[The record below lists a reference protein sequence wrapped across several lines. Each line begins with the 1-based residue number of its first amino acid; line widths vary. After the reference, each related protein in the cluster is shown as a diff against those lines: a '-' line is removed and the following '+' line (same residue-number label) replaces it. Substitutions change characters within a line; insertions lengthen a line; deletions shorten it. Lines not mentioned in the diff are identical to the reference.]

1 MTESTLPRPTSI
13 DSSLWLD
20 EDIWGHRLHDE
31 QSPWLAYLEFL
42 NVLAHEDTHN
52 RAFTEPNGPNQ
63 LKYRP
68 AKRLYLRNI
77 LFNNPRLEDI
87 RIKHPSD
94 DGRWLEWLKQME
106 SNQVRGLPQP
116 KFDYLRSHFHTFEDF
131 CEIVKLIRSTS
142 LEMSS
147 NKRWTSKFVFP
158 YGADCLYED
167 LDNEG
172 VTNDRRFFGRTGELL
187 YLMLCRSSGK
197 EVLLQQ
203 LRTRY
208 LRADSIWNRL
218 VRSLQPSEGIDPP
231 PVDRANAYLPY
242 ASDSNYDDLA
252 GDWTAVLKLDIP
264 DYDAVPHL
272 VNLAG
277 LHLIKYQLSRALG
290 KVGAPARPTMVCEV
304 VSPRRTLVR
313 EVSCSQ
319 YQSNNLLPAQ
329 AIGAVIDVFE
339 TSAEWHEAIGGAGAF
354 VKCKELLK
362 VKFSWSD
369 DYDGPND
376 PSALMKAFKTA
387 AIKRHRQHVANIHR
401 NYGREIGLVSKRGT
415 VKLRYA
421 PNDALLKTLLLAN
434 VPARVE
440 LHQFLARLYSRYG
453 FIFGDREAE
462 LALNGDEFDKKAF
475 QANGRR
481 LEERLTSLGFLRR
494 LSDGCAYVE
503 NPYKARA

>member
-1 MTESTLPRPTSI
+1 MTEATLPRPANP

-20 EDIWGHRLHDE
+20 EGIWGHRLHDE

-42 NVLAHEDTHN
+42 NVLAHEDSHG
-52 RAFTEPNGPNQ
+52 RAFTEPDGPNR
-63 LKYRP
+63 LLYRP

-87 RIKHPSD
+87 RHKHPSD
-94 DGRWLEWLKQME
+94 DGRWQEWLKQME
-106 SNQVRGLPQP
+106 STQAVRGLPQP

-131 CEIVKLIRSTS
+131 CEVVSLIRSTS

-158 YGADCLYED
+158 YGVDCLYED
-167 LDNEG
+167 LDNDG

-187 YLMLCRSSGK
+187 YLMLSRSTGK
-197 EVLLQQ
+197 DALLQQ
-203 LRTRY
+203 LRARY
-208 LRADSIWNRL
+208 LKTDSTWNRL
-218 VRSLQPSEGIDPP
+218 VRALQPTLGDPA

-242 ASDSNYDDLA
+242 RSDSNFDDLTA
-252 GDWTAVLKLDIP
+252 DWSSVLKLNIP

-277 LHLIKYQLSRALG
+277 LHLIKYQLSRASS
-290 KVGAPARPTMVCEV
+290 KVGGQGRPTMVCEV
-304 VSPRRTLVR
+304 VAPHRSLVR

-319 YQSNNLLPAQ
+319 YEANNLLPAQ
-329 AIGAVIDVFE
+329 AVGAVIDAFE
-339 TSAEWHEAIGGAGAF
+339 SSPEWQQALGGAGAF
-354 VKCKELLK
+354 VKCKELLLAN
-362 VKFSWSD
+362 FSWGD
-369 DYDGPND
+369 DYEGNND
-376 PSALMKAFKTA
+376 PATLLREFKSA
-387 AIKRHRQHVANIHR
+387 AIRRHRQHVANIHR
-401 NYGREIGLVSKRGT
+401 NYGREIGLVSRRGT

-421 PNDALLKTLLLAN
+421 PNDSLLATLLLAN
-434 VPARVE
+434 VPVRVE
-440 LHQFLARLYSRYG
+440 LHQFLAHLYERYG

-462 LALNGDEFDKKAF
+462 LALNADEFDKKAF

-503 NPYKARA
+503 NPYKSLA

>member
-1 MTESTLPRPTSI
+1 MTTTTLPRPGNT

-42 NVLAHEDTHN
+42 NVLAYEESQG
-52 RAFTEPNGPNQ
+52 RAFTEPDGLNR
-63 LKYRP
+63 LLYRP

-87 RIKHPSD
+87 RARHPSD
-94 DGRWLEWLKQME
+94 DGRWQEWLKQME
-106 SNQVRGLPQP
+106 STQSVRGLPQP
-116 KFDYLRSHFHTFEDF
+116 KFDYLRSHFHSFEDF
-131 CEIVKLIRSTS
+131 CEVVHLIRSTS

-158 YGADCLYED
+158 YGVDCLYED
-167 LDNEG
+167 LDNDG
-172 VTNDRRFFGRTGELL
+172 VTNDRRFFGRSGELL
-187 YLMLCRSSGK
+187 YLMLTRSAGK
-197 EVLLQQ
+197 QKLLEQ
-203 LRTRY
+203 LRSRY

-218 VRSLQPSEGIDPP
+218 VRAMQPAQGDPA

-242 ASDSNYDDLA
+242 SADPNFDDLA
-252 GDWTAVLKLDIP
+252 ADWTAVLGLNIP

-277 LHLIKYQLSRALG
+277 LHIVKYQLSRALLQ
-290 KVGAPARPTMVCEV
+290 VGEKSRITMVCEV
-304 VSPRRTLVR
+304 VAPHRSLVR

-319 YQSNNLLPAQ
+319 YESNNLLPAQ
-329 AIGAVIDVFE
+329 AVVAVIDAFE
-339 TSAEWHEAIGGAGAF
+339 ATTDWQQAMSGAGAF
-354 VKCKELLK
+354 VRCKALLLER
-362 VKFSWSD
+362 FTWGE

-376 PSALMKAFKTA
+376 PAALLKDFRTA
-387 AIKRHRQHVANIHR
+387 AIRRHRQHVANIHR
-401 NYGREIGLVSKRGT
+401 NYGREIGLVSRRGT

-421 PNDALLKTLLLAN
+421 PNDALLATLLLAN
-434 VPARVE
+434 VPVRVE
-440 LHQFLARLYSRYG
+440 LHQFLSQLFERYG

-462 LALNGDEFDKKAF
+462 SALNTDEFDKKAF
-475 QANGRR
+475 QANARR

-503 NPYKARA
+503 NPYKVQQ